1 MSTAKIC
8 LVLALSLLLAAAGQ
22 VTIGLAGQENP
33 AKEAKLLSTETL
45 RIMDKGVDCI
55 YVGEEPL
62 YVLPQITKITNKYGT
77 TTSLDRLRVP
87 CLAEVTYARW
97 MKGVTKLPVVLE
109 LKVKREYHNATATG
123 SQEM

>member
-22 VTIGLAGQENP
+22 VAIGLAGQENP

-62 YVLPQITKITNKYGT
+62 YVLPTVTKITNKYGT
-77 TTSLDRLRVP
+77 TISLDRLLTP

-97 MKGVTKLPVVLE
+97 MKGVNKLPVVVE
-109 LKVKREYHNATATG
+109 LKVKKEYHNATASG
-123 SQEM
+123 SRER

>member
-8 LVLALSLLLAAAGQ
+8 LVLALSLVLAAAGQ

-33 AKEAKLLSTETL
+33 AKEVQLLSTETL

-55 YVGEEPL
+55 YVGEQPL
-62 YVLPQITKITNKYGT
+62 YVLPEITKITNKYGT
-77 TTSLDRLRVP
+77 TISLDRLRIP

-97 MKGVTKLPVVLE
+97 VKGVDKLPVVVE
-109 LKVKREYHNATATG
+109 LKVKRTFGNATTTG
-123 SQEM
+123 SREQ

>member
-33 AKEAKLLSTETL
+33 AKETKLLSTETL

-55 YVGEEPL
+55 YVGEQPL
-62 YVLPQITKITNKYGT
+62 YVLPEITKITNKYGT
-77 TTSLDRLRVP
+77 TIKFARLRIP

-97 MKGVTKLPVVLE
+97 MKGVTKLPVVVE
-109 LKVKREYHNATATG
+109 LKVKRTFGNATATG
-123 SQEM
+123 SREQ

>member
-1 MSTAKIC
+1 MSTPKIC

-22 VTIGLAGQENP
+22 VAIGSAGQENP
-33 AKEAKLLSTETL
+33 VKEAKLLSTETL

-62 YVLPQITKITNKYGT
+62 YVLPTVTKITNKYGT
-77 TTSLDRLRVP
+77 TISLDRLLTP

-97 MKGVTKLPVVLE
+97 MKGVNKLPVVVE
-109 LKVKREYHNATATG
+109 LKVKKEYHNATASG
-123 SQEM
+123 SRER